1 MIWYARPREMMN
13 TPEDL
18 ANIERIQK
26 MYPRQKVDYARP
38 SECRRGEPKSM
49 IKFFRRVDKASS
61 VIVVEHARHAV
72 TAGVFAEAQHAVHLE
87 IPVLVLR
94 SSGTKASLLPVQKL
108 KIRRNPVHAGKYAT
122 LSL

>member
-61 VIVVEHARHAV
+61 VIVVEHDEER
-72 TAGVFAEAQHAVHLE
+72 
-87 IPVLVLR
+87 R
-94 SSGTKASLLPVQKL
+94 S
-108 KIRRNPVHAGKYAT
+108 
-122 LSL
+122 